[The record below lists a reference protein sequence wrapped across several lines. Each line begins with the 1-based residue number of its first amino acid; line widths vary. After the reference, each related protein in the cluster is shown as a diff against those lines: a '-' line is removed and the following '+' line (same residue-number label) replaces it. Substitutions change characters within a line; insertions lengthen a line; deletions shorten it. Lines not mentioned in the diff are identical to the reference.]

1 MGERNPVS
9 WRVFG
14 PVVDED
20 DCREAAEAARCRC
33 RDAVVRAYSEMLTS
47 GASQPVALDVAK
59 RVYRYHHPGAG
70 VQLAGDVVET
80 WVYTGPLN

>member
-1 MGERNPVS
+1 MAERNPVS
-9 WRVFG
+9 WRMAG

-20 DCREAAEAARCRC
+20 DCREAADVARCRC
-33 RDAVVRAYSEMLTS
+33 REAVVRAYSEMLTS
-47 GASQPVALDVAK
+47 GACPQVALDVAT

>member
-1 MGERNPVS
+1 MGERSHVS
-9 WRVFG
+9 WRLPG

-20 DCREAAEAARCRC
+20 DCREAADAARCRC

-47 GASQPVALDVAK
+47 GASRHVALDVAT

-70 VQLAGDVVET
+70 QALAGDVVET
-80 WVYTGPLN
+80 WVYTGRLN